1 MISEKLNSDNFILFT
16 MKAYENPSCMGFQ
29 EFKEDL
35 SRIKYI
41 KRLLI
46 KYNKENDLKERLIL
60 NHIITL
66 QNVFGAYN
74 TTRILFYKLPESL
87 HISLKTFLIFLN
99 YIPPYI
105 PEVDLNQIKIDH
117 KILEILKNVK

>member
-1 MISEKLNSDNFILFT
+1 MFSEKLNSDNFIFFT
-16 MKAYENPSCMGFQ
+16 MKAYENPSCLGFH

-41 KRLLI
+41 KRLLL
-46 KYNKENDLKERLIL
+46 KYNKDNDLKERLIL

-74 TTRILFYKLPESL
+74 TTRILFFKLPSHL
-87 HISLKTFLIFLN
+87 HVSLKTFLLFLN
-99 YIPPYI
+99 YIPSYI
-105 PEVDLNQIKIDH
+105 PEVDLHQIQIDH